1 MMDKQEERIKKGQTE
16 LEEALPE
23 LSSQKKEAPSV
34 DDIRLQVEDWT
45 FQNISKNFVFRKG
58 QLEYIVY
65 IINNIINRTIETTI
79 LQMPTG
85 SGKSLTCI
93 IAAGVLSAYYNKKS
107 YILASEL

>member
-1 MMDKQEERIKKGQTE
+1 MDKQEERFKKEQTE

-45 FQNISKNFVFRKG
+45 FQNISKDFVFRKG

-65 IINNIINRTIETTI
+65 IINNIIKC
-79 LQMPTG
+79 
-85 SGKSLTCI
+85 S
-93 IAAGVLSAYYNKKS
+93 
-107 YILASEL
+107 